1 MESAMSTIQSGS
13 ALVIAP
19 VDTQKEVFRTAAPE
33 ADLVSSLD
41 LPLSTYRAC
50 VRRGGGPRTF
60 KMGRRNYIL
69 FDDWD
74 AWLRQLAETG
84 GIRACKK
91 GLI

>member
-1 MESAMSTIQSGS
+1 MVMVSQSS
-13 ALVIAP
+13 EPQQTVP
-19 VDTQKEVFRTAAPE
+19 RTAAPE
-33 ADLVSSLD
+33 ADLVSSID